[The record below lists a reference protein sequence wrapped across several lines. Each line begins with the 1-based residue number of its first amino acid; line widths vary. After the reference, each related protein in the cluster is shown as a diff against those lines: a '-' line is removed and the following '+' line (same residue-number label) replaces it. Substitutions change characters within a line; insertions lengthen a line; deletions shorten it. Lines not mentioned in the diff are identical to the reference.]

1 MVYVIVIVL
10 AIIILLVLIFFGA
23 LWGLSSAHS
32 PDSRVGSLKSFLGYD
47 FKGEYNIVESH
58 SQPFHPDQPMRIAI
72 TLSDEQFD
80 KVKMYLQTLEFKTTE
95 THSSDGR
102 VLYRVS
108 WIKASNIFT
117 KSHTAL
123 YIDTS
128 LPFFNATLEIDCNS
142 NVLRYRE
149 TRF

>member
-1 MVYVIVIVL
+1 MAYVIVIVL
-10 AIIILLVLIFFGA
+10 TIIILVALIFFGA
-23 LWGLSSAHS
+23 LWGLSSANS
-32 PDSRVGSLKSFLGYD
+32 PDSQVGCLKSFLGYD
-47 FKGEYNIVESH
+47 FKGGYNIVEFH

-72 TLSDEQFD
+72 TLSDEEFD
-80 KVKMYLQTLEFKTTE
+80 KVKMYLQTLDLKTTE
-95 THSSDGR
+95 THSGDGR

-128 LPFFNATLEIDCNS
+128 LSFFNATLEIDCGN

-149 TRF
+149 TGF

>member
-1 MVYVIVIVL
+1 MVYVVVIVL
-10 AIIILLVLIFFGA
+10 AIIFLLALIFFGVIR
-23 LWGLSSAHS
+23 GLSSGNS
-32 PDSRVGSLKSFLGYD
+32 PDSQVGSLKSFLGYD

-58 SQPFHPDQPMRIAI
+58 SQPFHPDQPMRITI
-72 TLSDEQFD
+72 TLSGKDFD
-80 KVKMYLQTLEFKTTE
+80 KVKIYLQTIELTTTE
-95 THSSDGR
+95 THSGDGR

-108 WIKASNIFT
+108 WVKASNIYT
-117 KSHTAL
+117 KSYTAL

-128 LPFFNATLEIDCNS
+128 LPFFSAKLEIDCDN